1 MITIQKLKTLP
12 PKTRVRKI
20 ITMLEEWERSL
31 RTGGKLDH
39 YYLRQVLQL
48 LSAEEALLTPA
59 LRGEVDKLIS
69 LPIEPGEQYLHTLHN
84 VKYGIMSALG
94 IVPADWDFYDP
105 ESGSLA
111 RKEDSVVPIS
121 LYLDDIRSPY
131 NVGSIF
137 RTAEAFGV
145 ERLFLS
151 QFTADPQHT
160 RALRTSMG
168 ATSAVPYQVES
179 LEAVAARLPVCALE
193 LGGTPIDEF
202 AFPSKGVAVLGSEE
216 LGISPEA
223 RRIAEASA
231 GIVSRLLR
239 GAKGSLNV
247 AVACGILLQ
256 AWQHYLK
263 PRPV

>member
-1 MITIQKLKTLP
+1 
-12 PKTRVRKI
+12 
-20 ITMLEEWERSL
+20 TMLEEWERSL
-31 RTGGKLDH
+31 RAGGKVDH

-48 LSAEEALLTPA
+48 LSEEEALLTPA
-59 LRGEVDKLIS
+59 QRFEVEKLNS
-69 LPIEPGEQYLHTLHN
+69 LSVEPSEQYLHTLHN
-84 VKYGIMSALG
+84 VKYGIMSVLG

-105 ESGSLA
+105 ESGTLA
-111 RKEDSVVPIS
+111 RNGDSVLPIS

-151 QFTADPQHT
+151 RFTADPQHK

-168 ATSAVPYQVES
+168 ATSAVPWQTES
-179 LEAVAARLPVCALE
+179 LEAVAERVPVCALE

-202 AFPSKGVAVLGSEE
+202 AFPSEGVAVLGSEE

-223 RRIAEASA
+223 RRIAAASA
-231 GIVSRLLR
+231 GIVSIPLR
-239 GAKGSLNV
+239 GSKGSLNV

-256 AWQHYLK
+256 AWQHSLK
-263 PRPV
+263 PHPV